1 MMEVDA
7 MKDLEEEIEFESEQ
21 PNQEKMII
29 TKSRGLPKLL
39 RWSHAFRSDQKHYP
53 GTQLWSG
60 KADFSSSSHFFLCL
74 FLSAT
79 LENFL
84 FL

>member
-39 RWSHAFRSDQKHYP
+39 RWSHAFRSDQFEVNCKQNYYCP
-53 GTQLWSG
+53 FLL
-60 KADFSSSSHFFLCL
+60 FFLIVC
-74 FLSAT
+74 FLI
-79 LENFL
+79 FVR
-84 FL
+84 